1 MPALICYVTT
11 APAAATEAPATAT
24 DSAKPLPPP
33 TPYVT
38 AKADNVVPE
47 NVAGEVNPFMSGQL
61 LIFVQQKGRMPV
73 SFTDF
78 ANTRLDSITPS
89 ARRKKMGH

>member
-1 MPALICYVTT
+1 VH
-11 APAAATEAPATAT
+11 
-24 DSAKPLPPP
+24 
-33 TPYVT
+33 
-38 AKADNVVPE
+38 E

-61 LIFVQQKGRMPV
+61 RIFVQQKGRMPV
-73 SFTDF
+73 SFTEF